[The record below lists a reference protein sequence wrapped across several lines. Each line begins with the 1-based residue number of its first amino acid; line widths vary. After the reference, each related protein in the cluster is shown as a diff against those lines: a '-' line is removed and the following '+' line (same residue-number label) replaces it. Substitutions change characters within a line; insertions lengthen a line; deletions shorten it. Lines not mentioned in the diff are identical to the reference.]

1 MNILPHISH
10 KALLDAAVRKL
21 IRNRYQ
27 LHTLTTAERNLLK
40 SK

>member
-1 MNILPHISH
+1 MNILISISH

-27 LHTLTTAERNLLK
+27 LHTLSPAERAILK